1 MRALVVLPVLV
12 PLGTAIVCL
21 ALRPFRAAQRAAS
34 VGGAALLLVVA
45 AALLHRVDT
54 AGIQVMQMGA
64 WPAPYG
70 ISLVADLLAAIMVL
84 LTGITGLAVAV
95 YSLGSIDEAREAHGY
110 HPLFHV
116 LLMGVSM
123 AFLTG
128 DLFNLYVAFEVMLMA
143 SFVLLALGGERAQLE
158 GAVKYVT
165 LNLLSSA
172 VFLAAVGVLYGVA
185 GTLNMADLA
194 LAVQRGTAP
203 GLVTTLAC
211 LFLVA
216 FGIKAAVFPLFF
228 WLPASYHTPPVA
240 VSAVFAGLLTKV
252 GVYAL
257 VRAFT
262 LVFTGDTALTHGL
275 ILAVAVL
282 TMVTGVLGAAAQFE
296 FRRVLSFHIVSQI
309 GYMVLGLGL
318 FTPLALA
325 GTVFYLIHHIVVKT
339 NLFLVGGIVKRLGGT
354 LELGQPRGPLPLAPG
369 PRPPLPRARLLARRD
384 PPALR
389 VLGQARPREG
399 GPRFRPLRGDRDRA
413 RGEPPHPLLD
423 DEAVER
429 GVLEGAARG
438 KRGGDGA
445 GARGRSSAR
454 SSPSPR
460 SRWRWG
466 SAPARS
472 STSRAGPRRSSPTPP
487 STSGPCSERR
497 PGRDPRDRPPR
508 PRLDGPHRGLVAP
521 RGRLLA
527 RPRLAAAA
535 PRPAPR
541 GRGLPARAA
550 PPAARLPALLPEG
563 ARGREPQGGG
573 GGARARG
580 PAAARD
586 RGRPARP
593 RPRRRDRPA
602 RQPDHRSRRAR

>member
-12 PLGTAIVCL
+12 PLATAIACL
-21 ALRPFRAAQRAAS
+21 ALRPWRAAGRAVS
-34 VGGAALLLVVA
+34 VLGALVHLLAA
-45 AALLHRVDT
+45 AALLHRVDG
-54 AGIQVMQMGA
+54 AGIQVMQMGG

-70 ISLVADLLAAIMVL
+70 ISLVADLLAAIMVT
-84 LTGITGLAVAV
+84 LTGVTGLAVAV
-95 YSLGSIDEAREAHGY
+95 YSLGSIDAEREAHGY

-143 SFVLLALGGERAQLE
+143 SFVLLSLGGERAQLE

-203 GLVTTLAC
+203 GLVATLAC

-240 VSAVFAGLLTKV
+240 VSALFAGLLTKV

-257 VRAFT
+257 VRVFT
-262 LVFTGDTALTHGL
+262 LVFTGDPGLTHGL
-275 ILAVAVL
+275 ILSVAVL

-339 NLFLVGGIVKRLGGT
+339 NLFLVAGIVKRLGGT
-354 LELGQPRGPLPLAPG
+354 RPGQPGRPLPPAPG
-369 PRPPLPRARLLARRD
+369 LALLFLVPAFSLAGIPPLSGFWGKLVLVKAGLDSGHYAVTATALGVSLLTLFSMTKLWNEA
-384 PPALR
+384 
-389 VLGQARPREG
+389 
-399 GPRFRPLRGDRDRA
+399 FWK
-413 RGEPPHPLLD
+413 EPP
-423 DEAVER
+423 EESAV
-429 GVLEGAARG
+429 
-438 KRGGDGA
+438 
-445 GARGRSSAR
+445 
-454 SSPSPR
+454 
-460 SRWRWG
+460 
-466 SAPARS
+466 
-472 STSRAGPRRSSPTPP
+472 
-487 STSGPCSERR
+487 
-497 PGRDPRDRPPR
+497 
-508 PRLDGPHRGLVAP
+508 
-521 RGRLLA
+521 
-527 RPRLAAAA
+527 AAA
-535 PRPAPR
+535 PVPWTLLGPVVALATITVVV
-541 GRGLPARAA
+541 GLGAGPVFDLASRAA
-550 PPAARLPALLPEG
+550 AQLVDPSQYVRAVLGEG
-563 ARGREPQGGG
+563 ARP
-573 GGARARG
+573 
-580 PAAARD
+580 
-586 RGRPARP
+586 
-593 RPRRRDRPA
+593 
-602 RQPDHRSRRAR
+602 

>member
-21 ALRPFRAAQRAAS
+21 ALWPFRVAQRAAS
-34 VGGAALLLVVA
+34 VAGAALLLAAA

-95 YSLGSIDEAREAHGY
+95 YSLGSIDAARESHGY

-158 GAVKYVT
+158 SAVKYVT

-194 LAVQRGTAP
+194 LTVQRGTAP

-262 LVFTGDTALTHGL
+262 LVFTGDPALTHGL

-325 GTVFYLIHHIVVKT
+325 GTVFYLMHHIVVKT

-354 LELGQPRGPLPLAPG
+354 LELGSLGGLYRSRPGLALLFLVPALSLAG
-369 PRPPLPRARLLARRD
+369 IPPLSGFWGKLVLVKAGLDSGHYAVTAIALAVSLLTLFSMTKLWNEAFWKEPPEGSAVATGRVPWTLLGPVVALAAITVAVGLGAGPVFDLASRAAAQLVD
-384 PPALR
+384 PSQYVRA
-389 VLGQARPREG
+389 VLG
-399 GPRFRPLRGDRDRA
+399 
-413 RGEPPHPLLD
+413 
-423 DEAVER
+423 
-429 GVLEGAARG
+429 
-438 KRGGDGA
+438 
-445 GARGRSSAR
+445 
-454 SSPSPR
+454 
-460 SRWRWG
+460 
-466 SAPARS
+466 
-472 STSRAGPRRSSPTPP
+472 
-487 STSGPCSERR
+487 
-497 PGRDPRDRPPR
+497 
-508 PRLDGPHRGLVAP
+508 
-521 RGRLLA
+521 
-527 RPRLAAAA
+527 
-535 PRPAPR
+535 
-541 GRGLPARAA
+541 
-550 PPAARLPALLPEG
+550 EG
-563 ARGREPQGGG
+563 ARP
-573 GGARARG
+573 
-580 PAAARD
+580 
-586 RGRPARP
+586 
-593 RPRRRDRPA
+593 
-602 RQPDHRSRRAR
+602 

>member
-1 MRALVVLPVLV
+1 M
-12 PLGTAIVCL
+12 
-21 ALRPFRAAQRAAS
+21 
-34 VGGAALLLVVA
+34 
-45 AALLHRVDT
+45 
-54 AGIQVMQMGA
+54 
-64 WPAPYG
+64 
-70 ISLVADLLAAIMVL
+70 ADLLAAIMVL
-84 LTGITGLAVAV
+84 LTGVTGLAVAV
-95 YSLGSIDEAREAHGY
+95 YSLGSIDAAREAHGY

-143 SFVLLALGGERAQLE
+143 SFVLLSLGGERAQLE

-240 VSAVFAGLLTKV
+240 VSALFAGLLTKV

-354 LELGQPRGPLPLAPG
+354 LDLGSLGGLYRRRPALALLFLVPAFSLAG
-369 PRPPLPRARLLARRD
+369 IPPLSGFWGKLVLVKAGLDSGHYAVTAIALGVSLLTLFSMTKLWNEAFWKEPPEESAVATARVPWTLLGPVVALAAITVAVGLGAGPVFDLASRAAAQLVD
-384 PPALR
+384 PSQYVRA
-389 VLGQARPREG
+389 VLG
-399 GPRFRPLRGDRDRA
+399 
-413 RGEPPHPLLD
+413 
-423 DEAVER
+423 
-429 GVLEGAARG
+429 
-438 KRGGDGA
+438 
-445 GARGRSSAR
+445 
-454 SSPSPR
+454 
-460 SRWRWG
+460 
-466 SAPARS
+466 
-472 STSRAGPRRSSPTPP
+472 
-487 STSGPCSERR
+487 
-497 PGRDPRDRPPR
+497 
-508 PRLDGPHRGLVAP
+508 
-521 RGRLLA
+521 
-527 RPRLAAAA
+527 
-535 PRPAPR
+535 
-541 GRGLPARAA
+541 
-550 PPAARLPALLPEG
+550 EG
-563 ARGREPQGGG
+563 ARP
-573 GGARARG
+573 
-580 PAAARD
+580 
-586 RGRPARP
+586 
-593 RPRRRDRPA
+593 
-602 RQPDHRSRRAR
+602 